1 MEIQEEEMET
11 LILMM
16 MGTGVD
22 LHPHQILHC
31 LGEEGIGGP
40 SMFMYCKDLQD
51 HQARKGNLDN
61 LVKQEEMAEIGNPYQ

>member
-1 MEIQEEEMET
+1 MGDLVGVETLQIGEEEDLLERIEIQEEEMET

-16 MGTGVD
+16 MTGVD
-22 LHPHQILHC
+22 LCPRQILHC

-51 HQARKGNLDN
+51 T
-61 LVKQEEMAEIGNPYQ
+61 E